1 MLRLTYGLVEQL
13 LEVKG
18 VCCNM
23 WWKLEVGLF
32 IWIYLCGISDDIE
45 KILGIKKDIKDWKRI
60 MGRDYYK

>member
-1 MLRLTYGLVEQL
+1 
-13 LEVKG
+13 
-18 VCCNM
+18 M

-32 IWIYLCGISDDIE
+32 IWIYLCGINDDIE